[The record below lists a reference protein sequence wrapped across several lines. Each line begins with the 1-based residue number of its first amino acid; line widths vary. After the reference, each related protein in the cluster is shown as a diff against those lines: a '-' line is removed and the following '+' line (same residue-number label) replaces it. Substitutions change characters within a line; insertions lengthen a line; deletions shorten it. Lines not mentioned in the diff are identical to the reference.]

1 MDPDISHII
10 SEDERLSRE
19 LEAAKESARLRVE
32 SRRREQAEF
41 RDAEFSRIIS
51 EYRIKSD
58 RRLQEIKWSMAENL
72 KEARQEQ
79 QRLLDDE
86 KLKNKITGRIVSVIL
101 DDRT

>member
-10 SEDERLSRE
+10 EEDLRLTRE

-32 SRRREQAEF
+32 CRRRELAEF
-41 RDAEFSRIIS
+41 RDAEFSRITA
-51 EYRIKSD
+51 EYRSMIERK
-58 RRLQEIKWSMAENL
+58 LQEIKCGMAERL

-79 QRLLDDE
+79 ERLLNDE
-86 KLKNKITGRIVSVIL
+86 TLKNKITGRIVSVIL